1 MNNPSG
7 IKSSRGKTMF
17 IGIVIAIF
25 IAIGLFA
32 TGYIKGR
39 AQVSTLQSQLT
50 QRDAQLLISQ
60 NRSYLMQAR
69 AALYHTA
76 IDLDQRNFGT
86 ANSRLQEAASA
97 LGNMK
102 QDSSTIDMEKI
113 AQLRNAI
120 AAMNINVAVNLE
132 DQRKHVLDLASQLD
146 NLQPALR

>member
-1 MNNPSG
+1 MNNQSG
-7 IKSSRGKTMF
+7 VKSSRAKTIF
-17 IGIVIAIF
+17 IGIAIAIV

-32 TGYIKGR
+32 TGYMKGR
-39 AQVSTLQSQLT
+39 AQVSPLQSQLA

-60 NRSYLMQAR
+60 NRGYLMQAR

-76 IDLDQRNFGT
+76 IDLDERNFGT
-86 ANSRLQEAASA
+86 ANSRLQEAAGA

-113 AQLRNAI
+113 TQLHSAI

-146 NLQPALR
+146 NLQPGSR

>member
-1 MNNPSG
+1 MNNQS
-7 IKSSRGKTMF
+7 IVKSSRGKTIL
-17 IGIVIAIF
+17 IGIVIAIV

-39 AQVSTLQSQLT
+39 APVSTLQSQLA

-60 NRSYLMQAR
+60 NRSYLMEAR

-86 ANSRLQEAASA
+86 ANSRLQEAAGA
-97 LGNMK
+97 LENVK

-113 AQLRNAI
+113 TQLRSDI
-120 AAMNINVAVNLE
+120 TAMNINVAVDLE
-132 DQRKHVLDLASQLD
+132 NQRKHVLDLASQL
-146 NLQPALR
+146 NALMGE